1 MPWSIWFLPVIVAV
15 SFEQKKEARFDLNL
29 IFVQIHPRRPVKKS
43 QISCAAATF
52 GFLHIFVTFGALS
65 FALWMFAVAHA
76 FLLLHSCWQLWVCV
90 WKRKCFPTFYLCNGY
105 LFPCDV
111 FFHVAARHCSFLMPC
126 FISNPELY
134 LSARWVYLLSAIGT
148 TLQTRD
154 HNVYVTL
161 WQRWGDGRKWYYDI
175 QTRCS
180 SQEVQVVFWIMQS
193 RGKVSF
199 QESPPAASDF
209 LLSSTWRTRRSLL
222 RTPMNRNL
230 WSQCMRIW
238 AMMKQKIKLG
248 DSRVVFIIT
257 SACRKGWYV
266 CGLEMGQRE
275 ASSTSA
281 QFN

>member
-43 QISCAAATF
+43 QIGCAAATF

-126 FISNPELY
+126 FASNPELY
-134 LSARWVYLLSAIGT
+134 LSARWVYLLGAVGT

-161 WQRWGDGRKWYYDI
+161 WQRWGDGWKWYYDI

-180 SQEVQVVFWIMQS
+180 SLRRYKWLF
-193 RGKVSF
+193 
-199 QESPPAASDF
+199 ESCSPGGRCHFRSHHQQHLTFFCPPPGAHAG
-209 LLSSTWRTRRSLL
+209 LSWGHRWTEIFGVNVWGSGQWWNGRS
-222 RTPMNRNL
+222 N
-230 WSQCMRIW
+230 
-238 AMMKQKIKLG
+238 
-248 DSRVVFIIT
+248 
-257 SACRKGWYV
+257 
-266 CGLEMGQRE
+266 
-275 ASSTSA
+275 
-281 QFN
+281 